1 MKCFAYLI
9 LFFALTGPCIVQAQT
24 PLPSRAE
31 LEKRRN
37 QLQQDIEQATQD
49 LNGVQQNRQ
58 QTMLQVQLL
67 ENKIRLRNKLI
78 TNINDEIHYID
89 QDIRSANH
97 DIVSMQK
104 DLDTLRAQYARLV
117 VYAYKSRSAYDFLN
131 FILSANSFNDA
142 IKRFQYLKQYRE
154 YRAHQASSII
164 STQQLLKQ
172 KISNL
177 QQMKLTRRGVLSSQE
192 VERKSLVGEE
202 DQKRQMVQQL
212 KGHEK
217 ELMAQ
222 INAKKRESRELSI
235 RIAAVIRREIEEAR
249 KRAAAEAAAKAAKAK
264 AEQEARE
271 KALAASGG
279 TKSGAAP
286 APAATHAT
294 SPAASSASKTS
305 RPANVLE
312 DTPESLALSENFESN
327 KGKLPWPVTKAIIL
341 DPFGVHQHPVFDKIT
356 VDNDGISIGTS
367 TGAEVHA
374 VFDGEVASI
383 FPLSGKW
390 IVMIKHGQYFT
401 VYANLKDVSVQR
413 GQEVK
418 TLQAI
423 GTVSTSSTE
432 GTSELDFKIYKG
444 NEPVNPELWL
454 KHL

>member
-1 MKCFAYLI
+1 MKRFAYLSV
-9 LFFALTGPCIVQAQT
+9 FFVLLGSGLLQAQT

-31 LEKRRN
+31 LEKRRTR
-37 QLQQDIEQATQD
+37 LQQDIEQATRD
-49 LNGVQQNRQ
+49 LNGVQRNRHETLMQ
-58 QTMLQVQLL
+58 VKLLQ
-67 ENKIRLRNKLI
+67 NKIRLRNKLI
-78 TNINDEIHYID
+78 NNINGEINYID
-89 QDIRSANH
+89 QDIRSANR
-97 DIVSMQK
+97 DISSMQK

-154 YRAHQASSII
+154 YREHQATSII

-172 KISNL
+172 KIANL
-177 QQMKLTRRGVLSSQE
+177 QQMKLKRRGVLSSQE
-192 VERKSLVGEE
+192 DERKSLLGEE

-217 ELMAQ
+217 ELLAQ
-222 INAKKRESRELSI
+222 IKAKKRESKELSI

-249 KRAAAEAAAKAAKAK
+249 KRAEAEAAARAAKAR
-264 AEQEARE
+264 AAQEA
-271 KALAASGG
+271 KARSLAAGG
-279 TKSGAAP
+279 TNTPAAAP
-286 APAATHAT
+286 TAGPAH
-294 SPAASSASKTS
+294 AASAASASKPS

-327 KGKLPWPVTKAIIL
+327 RGKLPWPVTQAIIL
-341 DPFGVHQHPVFDKIT
+341 DPFGIHQHPVFDQIM

-367 TGAEVHA
+367 RGAPVRA

-401 VYANLKDVSVQR
+401 VYANLKNVSVQR
-413 GQEVK
+413 GQQVK
-418 TLQAI
+418 TLQTI
-423 GTVSTSSTE
+423 GTVAISNMD

-444 NEPVNPELWL
+444 NTPVNPELWL
-454 KHL
+454 KPL